1 MPRPT
6 INDVAAAAGVSKGAV
21 SFALNDR
28 PGLAPH
34 TRRRIL
40 DAAEELGWSPSPR
53 ARALSVSKALAVGLI
68 VARPPEILRADAF
81 FPSFI
86 AGLETVLSRR
96 GHALLL
102 QVAELDDAAAY
113 RRLAQEG
120 RVDGV
125 FLTDLQIDDER
136 PALLEELGLPAV
148 IVGPALGQVAEGAR
162 QSALGVDDAPGV
174 AAAVRHLVELGHRR
188 IAHVSGPLTMVHGS
202 SRRLAWSTRAARGR
216 AARRPLRRGRLLRRV
231 RSGRH
236 PTAARPRH
244 PADRDRLRQ
253 RPDGDGRAVA
263 CRVPR
268 RRRPRRAVD
277 DRVRRHGDLR
287 TPAALAHHGEHRRRG
302 VGPRRRHPT
311 APAHRPGAP
320 DPGRPPGRPPR
331 GARLD
336 RTSTRSSTVL
346 LHDAQPPKEH
356 SPHEIQTPVRVRRRP
371 RPGPHRSLRWRL
383 RLR

>member
-6 INDVAAAAGVSKGAV
+6 ISDVAAAAGVSKGAV

-202 SRRLAWSTRAARGR
+202 SRRLAWSNALREAGLPDDLCVEADFSAESGAAATRRLLDLDTPPTAIVYANDLMAMAGLSLAVSRGVDVPGELSMTGFDDMEISAHLQPSLTTVSTDVVAWGR
-216 AARRPLRRGRLLRRV
+216 AAATRLLQLIDLEP
-231 RSGRH
+231 
-236 PTAARPRH
+236 PT
-244 PADRDRLRQ
+244 PADL
-253 RPDGDGRAVA
+253 P
-263 CRVPR
+263 
-268 RRRPRRAVD
+268 
-277 DRVRRHGDLR
+277 
-287 TPAALAHHGEHRRRG
+287 
-302 VGPRRRHPT
+302 
-311 APAHRPGAP
+311 
-320 DPGRPPGRPPR
+320 
-331 GARLD
+331 GARLVV
-336 RTSTRSSTVL
+336 RASTGP
-346 LHDAQPPKEH
+346 APEAAP
-356 SPHEIQTPVRVRRRP
+356 SPA
-371 RPGPHRSLRWRL
+371 
-383 RLR
+383 